1 MAKEQTMADSFIQ
14 ALLGRNSSGLRSDV
28 SFAPPLTLPRIAGR
42 TPVSDALAAYA
53 RALGATE
60 ADAALTDGR
69 LDGAVFTGNVDG
81 HTAQVLVVAERDD
94 AGLIARI
101 DMYGRPWPYMA
112 LVRDHLKQ
120 VRPELTGAALGD
132 QPYVPE
138 GPGNGR
144 IDAPQIPPLAAD
156 VAFYSPFLT
165 AVATGRDLSQRILAA
180 ASQVYGEQ
188 AFRAV
193 LEVADR
199 PAVAGVFD
207 GTVDGHTLQLVA
219 LFTLNADSEIA
230 EIRIFSRPWPITAHF
245 RAEMYE
251 LLKDALGPEFWQ
263 GPDPRAPISDQ

>member
-1 MAKEQTMADSFIQ
+1 MTESFIQ
-14 ALLGRNSSGLRSDV
+14 ALLGQHSSGLRSDV
-28 SFAPPLTLPRIAGR
+28 SFAPPLTLPRIEGR
-42 TPVSDALAAYA
+42 APVTDALAAYA
-53 RALGATE
+53 QVLGA
-60 ADAALTDGR
+60 ADAEAVLTDGR
-69 LDGAVFTGNVDG
+69 LDGVLFTGDVDG
-81 HTAQVLVVAERDD
+81 HTAQVLAVAERDD

-112 LVRDHLKQ
+112 LVRDQLKQ
-120 VRPELTGAALGD
+120 LKPELTDAHLGEA
-132 QPYVPE
+132 PYVPA

-144 IDAPQIPPLAAD
+144 IEAPQIPPLAAD

-165 AVATGRDLSQRILAA
+165 AVATGRDISERILTA
-180 ASQVYGEQ
+180 ASQVYGDQ

-193 LEVADR
+193 LNVEDR

-219 LFTLNADSEIA
+219 IFTLNGVGEIA

-263 GPDPRAPISDQ
+263 GPDPRAPISDW